1 MIIFKMRLDAVQ
13 ILQCGY
19 QFILYV
25 RVYPDKSSTSLFTVK
40 YRIIGYNERLLE
52 DENIEYIEKLAA
64 FIHALLYIILDHDNR
79 MLRVVNTNDRNEVF
93 LWNIASELARCDI
106 IRCFFPRVDVRSNM
120 FLTPEILG
128 LEPNH
133 SVEEY
138 FQILLDNKEAAKRA
152 KEHVEEYGSAVTGM
166 VSIPLDDKSEIQ
178 IPLVSDNPDL
188 YAKEMEE
195 VKEKIS
201 ESDIEQIMQDLKG
214 KVDMDKEELIAYLS
228 QMSCM
233 LATQLSLVNRGF
245 GSGIR
250 ELDSLRN
257 QRKPFSSVIRRIQYF
272 LRGLLYSGK
281 GVPVTTNRL
290 HRKSLGDLKSLYVGR
305 ATPHRV
311 AVIVDVSGSTDI
323 CKEQIYDALYIL
335 LKSTDR
341 LDVFFGDTTILKQYK
356 RVRNP
361 KNIQAIPRGFGTS
374 MASIMQSLDDKG
386 YRSLVVITDGQTDWP
401 DRLKTKT
408 YAILVN
414 ATQDVKNAV
423 PKYIVQMEI

>member
-1 MIIFKMRLDAVQ
+1 MLFKLRLDALQV
-13 ILQCGY
+13 LQCGY

-25 RVYPDKSSTSLFTVK
+25 RAYPDKSSSSLFTVK
-40 YRIIGYNERLLE
+40 YRVIGYNEELLKS
-52 DENIEYIEKLAA
+52 DNIEYIEKLAA

-79 MLRVVNTNDRNEVF
+79 MLRVVNTEDRNEVF
-93 LWNIASELARCDI
+93 LWNIASELARCDV
-106 IRCFFPRVDVRSNM
+106 IRNFFPRVNIRSNM
-120 FLTPEILG
+120 FLSPELLG

-138 FQILLDNKEAAKRA
+138 FHMLLSNREAAKKA

-188 YAKEMEE
+188 YAKEIEE
-195 VKEKIS
+195 VKENIS
-201 ESDIEQIMQDLKG
+201 ESDIERIMQDLK
-214 KVDMDKEELIAYLS
+214 KSNIDMDKEELIAYLS

-233 LATQLSLVNRGF
+233 LTTQMSLVSRGF

-257 QRKPFSSVIRRIQYF
+257 QRKPFSSIVRRIQYF

-281 GVPVTTNRL
+281 GIPVTTNRL
-290 HRKSLGDLKSLYVGR
+290 HRKGLGDLKSLYVGR

-356 RVRNP
+356 NVRNP
-361 KNIQAIPRGFGTS
+361 KNIQAVPRGFGTS

-401 DRLKTKT
+401 NRMRTKT
-408 YAILVN
+408 YAVLIN
-414 ATQDVKNAV
+414 ATQDVKNMV
-423 PKYIVQMEI
+423 PGYIVKLEV